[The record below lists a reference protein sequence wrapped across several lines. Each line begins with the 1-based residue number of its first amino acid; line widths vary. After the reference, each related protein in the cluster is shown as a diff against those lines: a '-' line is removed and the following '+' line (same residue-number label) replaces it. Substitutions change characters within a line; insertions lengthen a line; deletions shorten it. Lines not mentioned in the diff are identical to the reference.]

1 MVHSSSTAIAKAMQ
15 AETSETAEDAEN
27 AEEERDCKNQRLVF
41 EDLLLHDAENA
52 EEERDCK
59 CVAEILR
66 IERPAFASP
75 ISKWPHAF
83 VMINARWKSLRRK

>member
-1 MVHSSSTAIAKAMQ
+1 MMVHSSSTAIAKAMQ

-27 AEEERDCKNQRLVF
+27 AEEERDCK
-41 EDLLLHDAENA
+41 
-52 EEERDCK
+52 

-75 ISKWPHAF
+75 IFKWPHAF